1 MAGTVKVKVRDG
13 WAVYDGTTQRGGGH
27 ALEVDPET
35 AERWERAGWVER
47 VKTNTERVKTT
58 TSKRAK

>member
-27 ALEVDPET
+27 TLEVDPET
-35 AERWERAGWVER
+35 AERWESAGWVER
-47 VKTNTERVKTT
+47 VKTP
-58 TSKRAK
+58 TSNRAK